1 MNRPARRDVLR
12 VAGAAAVLGVGAAC
26 ARIPT
31 DSPIA
36 RRELTGQSQPG
47 APYVRA
53 LPPPSDATAQEVV
66 SGFVQAGVGPEDDYA
81 VARSYLTPEA
91 SPDWDPSSLITI
103 YSGSE
108 ELKVED
114 LGDDRFAMV
123 LQVVALV
130 DGRGVRSLLAGPVT
144 REIEVAV
151 EQIDDQWRLSEVPD
165 GIFLS
170 EAAFETLYGP
180 ARLYFLA
187 SRQRHLVPDHRWFP
201 LRRGAEAVLEALVGG
216 PATFLEGAVTNQVPP
231 ASDIADA
238 ATTTGVDGTAKFA
251 VPPAIANLPHEQRIL
266 ALSQLEASLRSLR
279 TLSGVRLVQDGQD
292 VVLEEQDRP
301 ERTLPGHRPIAA
313 GPTGVISLSEPGA
326 AGPPEQLVPGFTDL
340 EVSAPV
346 IAQDGV
352 LAAAL
357 DPEESSVL
365 ITAADGSRDVREAA
379 TGGAFVAP
387 RVDDAGFVWTSI
399 RSSPGALLALSG
411 QGSDLDAKVD
421 APWLVGREILALDI
435 AADATRMIVLS
446 SDAGGARVDLCAV
459 VRDGEGVPTSLT
471 EPVPVRTFLTDVT
484 QAVWYDEIALIVL
497 GTEPSTDER
506 RAQIVDYVNGRES
519 LPALVSGTDRIAGSV
534 VAEAVWAG
542 TADGELLRSDGESWT
557 PVDVEGRDPS
567 FY

>member
-170 EAAFETLYGP
+170 EAAFETL
-180 ARLYFLA
+180 
-187 SRQRHLVPDHRWFP
+187 
-201 LRRGAEAVLEALVGG
+201 
-216 PATFLEGAVTNQVPP
+216 
-231 ASDIADA
+231 
-238 ATTTGVDGTAKFA
+238 
-251 VPPAIANLPHEQRIL
+251 
-266 ALSQLEASLRSLR
+266 
-279 TLSGVRLVQDGQD
+279 
-292 VVLEEQDRP
+292 
-301 ERTLPGHRPIAA
+301 
-313 GPTGVISLSEPGA
+313 
-326 AGPPEQLVPGFTDL
+326 
-340 EVSAPV
+340 
-346 IAQDGV
+346 
-352 LAAAL
+352 
-357 DPEESSVL
+357 
-365 ITAADGSRDVREAA
+365 
-379 TGGAFVAP
+379 
-387 RVDDAGFVWTSI
+387 
-399 RSSPGALLALSG
+399 
-411 QGSDLDAKVD
+411 
-421 APWLVGREILALDI
+421 
-435 AADATRMIVLS
+435 
-446 SDAGGARVDLCAV
+446 
-459 VRDGEGVPTSLT
+459 
-471 EPVPVRTFLTDVT
+471 
-484 QAVWYDEIALIVL
+484 
-497 GTEPSTDER
+497 
-506 RAQIVDYVNGRES
+506 
-519 LPALVSGTDRIAGSV
+519 
-534 VAEAVWAG
+534 
-542 TADGELLRSDGESWT
+542 
-557 PVDVEGRDPS
+557 
-567 FY
+567 